1 MNQWEHVKA
10 QKHWNYTADRLQ
22 SDKQKGKSFHS
33 LGETFC
39 ARLLHQQTRLRL
51 MHWDRAH
58 PPHPSPMIQATR
70 WNHRNWPPLTMTS
83 ADRRLQRPDVEI
95 DTPLPRSESNEHVS
109 ASCHCHPLSITVG
122 WPQTPS
128 SPIRNQSR
136 GRFES
141 NLPCAPHPANGAQSA
156 HIWLAIWLCLGHSV
170 GKVISLRAPATKILQ
185 DYIHLSSLC
194 LAEVFEGEA
203 RA

>member
-1 MNQWEHVKA
+1 
-10 QKHWNYTADRLQ
+10 
-22 SDKQKGKSFHS
+22 
-33 LGETFC
+33 
-39 ARLLHQQTRLRL
+39 
-51 MHWDRAH
+51 
-58 PPHPSPMIQATR
+58 
-70 WNHRNWPPLTMTS
+70 MTS

-156 HIWLAIWLCLGHSV
+156 HIWLPIWLCLGHSV
-170 GKVISLRAPATKILQ
+170 GKVISLRAPATRYSKITSIFPACAWIRGRGTGIMTAPPRRSRHILK
-185 DYIHLSSLC
+185 HH
-194 LAEVFEGEA
+194 EPV
-203 RA
+203 RACQSTKTLELHSRQVTE

>member
-1 MNQWEHVKA
+1 
-10 QKHWNYTADRLQ
+10 
-22 SDKQKGKSFHS
+22 
-33 LGETFC
+33 
-39 ARLLHQQTRLRL
+39 
-51 MHWDRAH
+51 
-58 PPHPSPMIQATR
+58 
-70 WNHRNWPPLTMTS
+70 MTS

-156 HIWLAIWLCLGHSV
+156 HIWLPIWLCLGHSV
-170 GKVISLRAPATKILQ
+170 GKARFSGPSPDGPLPFVQGSSASNSFHCSRA
-185 DYIHLSSLC
+185 SSCPIGVTFWLFGF
-194 LAEVFEGEA
+194 AKGW
-203 RA
+203 

>member
-1 MNQWEHVKA
+1 
-10 QKHWNYTADRLQ
+10 
-22 SDKQKGKSFHS
+22 
-33 LGETFC
+33 
-39 ARLLHQQTRLRL
+39 
-51 MHWDRAH
+51 
-58 PPHPSPMIQATR
+58 
-70 WNHRNWPPLTMTS
+70 MTS

-194 LAEVFEGEA
+194 LDSRERHGHNDSTERKITTHSETS
-203 RA
+203 